1 MLDSARRRAHEAVRR
16 EPDDV
21 DAWVDLARAVRQGGE
36 APTELDPGDF
46 DRLRAVL
53 AQEPSA
59 RDLAGL
65 VAAALGVE
73 VVAPPYPG
81 ARWEGT
87 GAASE
92 DDSGPYDAATGMPL
106 AVHLAALE
114 MDFVWVPPGRYP
126 LGFTNP
132 ELTSTPSLKART
144 VELPVGF
151 YIGVTPVTQAQF
163 LRLTGEDPSFRKGP
177 TRPAERVGHGQADA
191 AAAAAEARRG
201 GAAVGWTLCIPDGN
215 RWEIALRAEGGPR
228 RASTAEG
235 WFQENA
241 GGVTHPVG
249 ELRPGPHGTV
259 DQFGNVSEWCT
270 DRDQTMGPAR
280 PDGGPTP
287 FEMRMSRGGDWA
299 ERKNFWT
306 TSRGVFHIV
315 THPYDRPRAS
325 LGMRLL
331 LGAAQGTVPP

>member
-1 MLDSARRRAHEAVRR
+1 MLDSARRRAHEAIRR
-16 EPDDV
+16 RPDDV

-36 APTELDPGDF
+36 APTELGPGDF
-46 DRLRAVL
+46 DGLRAAL
-53 AQEPSA
+53 AREPST

-65 VAAALGVE
+65 VAASLGVE
-73 VVAPPYPG
+73 VVAPRYPG
-81 ARWEGT
+81 SRWQGP

-92 DDSGPYDAATGMPL
+92 DDDGPYDEASGMPL
-106 AVHLAALE
+106 AVRLTAVE
-114 MDFVWVPPGRYP
+114 MDFVWVPPGHYP
-126 LGFTNP
+126 LGFTDP

-144 VELPVGF
+144 VKLPEGF

-177 TRPAERVGHGQADA
+177 TRPAERVGHAQADA
-191 AAAAAEARRG
+191 AAAEADARRG
-201 GAAVGWTLCIPDGN
+201 GAAVGWTVRIPDGD
-215 RWEIALRAEGGPR
+215 RWEIALRAEGRAR
-228 RASTAEG
+228 RGNTDEG

-241 GGVTHPVG
+241 RGTTHPVG

-280 PDGGPTP
+280 PDGGRNPL
-287 FEMRMSRGGDWA
+287 EMRMSRGGDWA
-299 ERKNFWT
+299 EPKGYWT
-306 TSRGVFHIV
+306 TARGVFHIV
-315 THPYDRPRAS
+315 THPFDRPRAS

-331 LGAAQGTVPP
+331 LGSARGTVPA